1 MKNQTS
7 YDSQSSHEGFGGL
20 LESLKTHFQNPPV
33 LKKGSKR
40 KSQGDPLFLIA
51 LIIILLMALADQSSA
66 GGALGG
72 AAKGIKSAFDSIFGG
87 TPATCV
93 FLKQNIFGGPDIT
106 KIGTTTGGSVG
117 MPTDTEWL
125 KFIEKPMAP
134 WQCYILFGM
143 LPFTILY
150 YFMFDLMAFTFV
162 SGRTKKIVALA
173 VAMFAVVFGAF
184 TGVAYLL
191 TTITNWATGSII
203 FLLLTL
209 GIASAIMGQLGMTMN
224 MSATAAASVGEAYYG
239 LKTLQAVGR
248 SVTKDRG
255 EK

>member
-1 MKNQTS
+1 M
-7 YDSQSSHEGFGGL
+7 
-20 LESLKTHFQNPPV
+20 
-33 LKKGSKR
+33 
-40 KSQGDPLFLIA
+40 IA
-51 LIIILLMALADQSSA
+51 LIIILLMALADQQSA

-72 AAKGIKSAFDSIFGG
+72 AAKAIKTSFDSIFGG

-93 FLKQNIFGGPDIT
+93 FLKQNIFGGPSIKD
-106 KIGTTTGGSVG
+106 IGTATGGNVG
-117 MPTDTEWL
+117 MPTDDAEWL
-125 KFIEKPMAP
+125 KFIEKPMPP

-162 SGRTKKIVALA
+162 SGRTKRIVALA

-203 FLLLTL
+203 FLLLIL
-209 GIASAIMGQLGMTMN
+209 GIASAVMGQLGMTMN

-248 SVTKDRG
+248 SVTKDQG

>member
-1 MKNQTS
+1 M
-7 YDSQSSHEGFGGL
+7 
-20 LESLKTHFQNPPV
+20 LK
-33 LKKGSKR
+33 GRKR

-51 LIIILLMALADQSSA
+51 LIIILLMALAEQSA
-66 GGALGG
+66 GGAVGS
-72 AAKGIKSAFDSIFGG
+72 AAKGIKTAFDSIFGG
-87 TPATCV
+87 TPAKCV
-93 FLKQNIFGGPDIT
+93 FLQQNVFGGSG
-106 KIGTTTGGSVG
+106 IGGVGTETGSTGGMS
-117 MPTDTEWL
+117 TDTEWL
-125 KFIEKPMAP
+125 KFIEKPMPP
-134 WQCYILFGM
+134 WQCYIFFGM

-162 SGRTKKIVALA
+162 SGRTKRIVALA

-203 FLLLTL
+203 FLLLIL

-224 MSATAAASVGEAYYG
+224 MGTTAAASVGEAYYG
-239 LKTLQAVGR
+239 LRTLQAIGKSVG
-248 SVTKDRG
+248 KEGG